1 MVRRRGGPVRGEAGM
16 VTAETAVVLPVLLLV
31 LAGAVA
37 AVTVVGAQLRCVDA
51 AREGARAAA
60 RGEDTA
66 LVTALAGQAAPDG
79 ARTTVAV
86 GGSAVTV
93 TAEVAPLGPVPLRV
107 PVSASAV
114 SQREPGTAEEAG

>member
-1 MVRRRGGPVRGEAGM
+1 M

-66 LVTALAGQAAPDG
+66 TVAALVRRAAPGGAEVDAIRDG
-79 ARTTVAV
+79 EDVR
-86 GGSAVTV
+86 VTV
-93 TAEVAPLGPVPLRV
+93 TVDVPPLGPVPWRV
-107 PVSASAV
+107 EVSATAAA
-114 SQREPGTAEEAG
+114 RLEPGAPEGTG

>member
-1 MVRRRGGPVRGEAGM
+1 M

-60 RGEDTA
+60 RGETAAAVSRVTADTA
-66 LVTALAGQAAPDG
+66 PPGAVTAVADDG
-79 ARTTVAV
+79 EDIR
-86 GGSAVTV
+86 VTV
-93 TAEVAPLGPVPLRV
+93 SAEIAPLGPVPLQVR
-107 PVSASAV
+107 VSATALA
-114 SQREPGTAEEAG
+114 QREPGAPPP